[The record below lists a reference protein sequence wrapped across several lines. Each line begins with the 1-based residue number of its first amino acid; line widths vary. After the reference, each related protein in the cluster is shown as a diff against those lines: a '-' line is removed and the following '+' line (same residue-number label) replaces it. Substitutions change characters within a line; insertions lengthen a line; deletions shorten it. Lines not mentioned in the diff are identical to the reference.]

1 MSTPARKIREAI
13 QALLD
18 AEGDGWTVTEF
29 VIVMGIER
37 FDAAG
42 NIEADDWTWS
52 PTEQPDWKN
61 AGLLTT
67 AFDKRYQT
75 DHED

>member
-37 FDAAG
+37 FDTAG

-52 PTEQPDWKN
+52 PPEQPDWKN
-61 AGLLTT
+61 LGLLNT
-67 AFDKRYQT
+67 AFEKRFAA
-75 DHED
+75 DHDD